1 MSKKSSD
8 NDVLVGIVMGSR
20 SDESYLEPTTK
31 ILTDLGIPYEISA
44 FSAHRTPHK
53 VEEYGRHAQSRGLK
67 VIIAAAG
74 GAAALPGSLA
84 AWTELPV
91 IGIPLPSSEL
101 KGVDALYAIAQMPP
115 GVPVACV
122 AVGSWGA
129 RNAAYLA
136 ASIIA
141 LSHDGIATT
150 YREFRDNQRQG

>member
-1 MSKKSSD
+1 MSEKSSD

-91 IGIPLPSSEL
+91 IGIPLPFFSYGGSSLLAFSILLFIFL
-101 KGVDALYAIAQMPP
+101 KFDSCKMV
-115 GVPVACV
+115 
-122 AVGSWGA
+122 
-129 RNAAYLA
+129 R
-136 ASIIA
+136 
-141 LSHDGIATT
+141 
-150 YREFRDNQRQG
+150 F